1 VVKIQSG
8 KEEVHHEIPPLIT
21 KKKWEEVNA
30 RLSLNKSIP
39 RGPSL
44 QGNFLLKGLLMCGH
58 CKGRL
63 ESIAIN
69 GFRYYQCRW
78 SLKNPGSTI
87 PKRLRG
93 KRCPLPR
100 IRAER
105 LEGAV
110 FEQVSRAFRD
120 TGPGTIIKAWED
132 TKTPD
137 VKKLQEN
144 RNKVIRRL
152 AIEEKKAADLL
163 DLYTSKEI
171 DRPTLEKKSTIC
183 RESIERLRENK
194 KDIEDQIQA
203 AQEQTENMAKAK
215 MEFKDLLKHSKEIFN
230 ALQNLT
236 IAQKREFLVLCFE
249 GNRLPVRTLLRG
261 EVEDSQDGELSLED
275 LSQPLT
281 IKVKGKA
288 IRQVT
293 TDGEITLGGFL
304 KGVEYLKTI
313 AKIEF
318 EPTSKAL

>member
-1 VVKIQSG
+1 
-8 KEEVHHEIPPLIT
+8 
-21 KKKWEEVNA
+21 
-30 RLSLNKSIP
+30 
-39 RGPSL
+39 
-44 QGNFLLKGLLMCGH
+44 
-58 CKGRL
+58 
-63 ESIAIN
+63 
-69 GFRYYQCRW
+69 
-78 SLKNPGSTI
+78 
-87 PKRLRG
+87 
-93 KRCPLPR
+93 
-100 IRAER
+100 
-105 LEGAV
+105 
-110 FEQVSRAFRD
+110 
-120 TGPGTIIKAWED
+120 
-132 TKTPD
+132 
-137 VKKLQEN
+137 
-144 RNKVIRRL
+144 
-152 AIEEKKAADLL
+152 
-163 DLYTSKEI
+163 
-171 DRPTLEKKSTIC
+171 LEKKSTIC